1 MISIQLIQVSH
12 QSEDEQKIRKLKHV
26 NVPLSLLFEIF
37 ISMLGNMLLYQ
48 VE

>member
-1 MISIQLIQVSH
+1 MISMQLIQVSH

-26 NVPLSLLFEIF
+26 NVPLSLLCEIF
-37 ISMLGNMLLYQ
+37 ISMLGNMLLYH